1 MPKLVSCYTAD
12 ISMNHSTN
20 STAEL
25 DQTDEDFFCEV
36 SDETL
41 AAAAGADIE
50 GQCIVTVGPTIVV
63 GDAVDLGIV
72 STGG

>member
-1 MPKLVSCYTAD
+1 
-12 ISMNHSTN
+12 MNHSTN

-25 DQTDEDFFCEV
+25 DQTDKDFFCEV

-41 AAAAGADIE
+41 EAAAGADVE
-50 GQCIVTVGPTIVV
+50 GQWIVTVGPTIIV

-72 STGG
+72 SAGG